1 MSNKINLS
9 NKQIMYNSILA
20 IILIYILILN
30 GKLRITC
37 NKYNILIYN
46 IYKYKSLRNFQILL
60 LIVF

>member
-37 NKYNILIYN
+37 NKYNI
-46 IYKYKSLRNFQILL
+46 KW
-60 LIVF
+60 